1 MPTVFISYSHDTD
14 SHRDR
19 VRELAERLRR
29 DGVVVV
35 IDRDKLPGGPNEGW
49 PTWSEAQVKECDQ
62 VLVACT
68 ERYYRSYEGDMPT
81 GQGLGAACEAGA
93 IRQILYNLASIN
105 PKFRV
110 ILFEEGDSTHIPLGL
125 QKYHRFELWR
135 GESYAQLLAWVTPP
149 AAGGAGT
156 QPLITPTAVQ
166 WPKLVNRPV
175 RALANRDEEFDCFE
189 RMIQGQTDRRILL
202 LRGASN
208 RGKTAL
214 LGELLRLANALG
226 VAYSHIDLKGCP
238 PLDQVL
244 ERMVLDAQELLPT
257 LGKAASGGRQIALL
271 GDLQHLA
278 RPLILAFDTF
288 EKGGDEFARWLE
300 TQLLSR
306 VARCPALLVVV
317 CGQVIPDQDKHTWG
331 TQATTFEL
339 PPIREDG
346 KWRQFFASAYPG
358 KSIDPKYVEGYVKGT
373 NGDPGA
379 IAALLK
385 TLVANLPSSMTAG

>member
-1 MPTVFISYSHDTD
+1 MSNVFISYSHDTD

-19 VRELAERLRR
+19 VRALAERLRR
-29 DGVVVV
+29 DGIVVV
-35 IDRDKLPGGPNEGW
+35 IDRDKLPGGPDEGW

-68 ERYYRSYEGDMPT
+68 ERYCRSYEGKMPA

-110 ILFEEGDSTHIPLGL
+110 ILFEEGDGAHVPLGL
-125 QKYHRFELWR
+125 QRYHRFELWR
-135 GESYAQLLAWVTPP
+135 AASYAELLAWVS
-149 AAGGAGT
+149 GAGV
-156 QPLITPTAVQ
+156 QPLAKPAAVQ
-166 WPKLVNRPV
+166 WPELVNRPA

-189 RMIQGQTDRRILL
+189 RMIQGQTDQRILL
-202 LRGASN
+202 ISGASN

-214 LGELLRLANALG
+214 LGELLGLANMLG
-226 VAYSHIDLKGCP
+226 VTYSHHDLKGCP
-238 PLDQVL
+238 TLDQVL
-244 ERMVLDAQELLPT
+244 ETIAFDARELLPT
-257 LGKAASGGRQIALL
+257 RGNAPSRSPQLALL
-271 GDLQHLA
+271 GDLQRLA
-278 RPLILAFDTF
+278 RPLLLAFDTF

-317 CGQVIPDQDKHTWG
+317 CGQTIPDQDKHIWSA
-331 TQATTFEL
+331 QATTFEL
-339 PPIREDG
+339 PPIREHG
-346 KWRQFFASAYPG
+346 KWRQFCASAYQG
-358 KSIDPKYVEGYVKGT
+358 KPIDPKHVECLVIVT

-385 TLVANLPSSMTAG
+385 TLASNLPSTLPAS

>member
-1 MPTVFISYSHDTD
+1 MPNIFISYSHDTD

-29 DGVVVV
+29 DGVVVI
-35 IDRDKLPGGPNEGW
+35 IDRDKLPGGPDQGW

-68 ERYYRSYEGDMPT
+68 ERYCRSYEGKMPE

-93 IRQILYNLASIN
+93 IRQILYNLSNIN

-110 ILFEEGDSTHIPLGL
+110 ILFEEGDGAHIPLGL
-125 QKYHRFELWR
+125 QRYHCFELWR
-135 GESYAQLLAWVTPP
+135 AESYAELLAWVKPNP
-149 AAGGAGT
+149 LGGAGV
-156 QPLITPTAVQ
+156 QPLIKPAAVQ
-166 WPKLVNRPV
+166 WPELINRPV

-202 LRGASN
+202 IRGASN

-214 LGELLRLANALG
+214 LGELLGLANMLD

-244 ERMVLDAQELLPT
+244 ETIALDAPELLPT
-257 LGKAASGGRQIALL
+257 LGNAPSGNRQLALL
-271 GDLQHLA
+271 GDLQRLA
-278 RPLILAFDTF
+278 QPLVLAFDTF
-288 EKGGDEFARWLE
+288 EKGGDELARWLE
-300 TQLLSR
+300 TQLLNR

-317 CGQVIPDQDKHTWG
+317 CGQTIPDHDKYTWG
-331 TQATTFEL
+331 AQAATFEL

-346 KWRQFFASAYPG
+346 KWRQFCACTYQG
-358 KSIDPKYVEGYVKGT
+358 KSIDPKHVEGLVIAT

-385 TLVANLPSSMTAG
+385 TLASNLPSTLPAS

>member
-1 MPTVFISYSHDTD
+1 MSNVFISYSHDTD
-14 SHRDR
+14 AHRNR
-19 VRELAERLRR
+19 VRALAERLRG

-35 IDRDKLPGGPNEGW
+35 IDRDKLPGGPDEGW

-68 ERYYRSYEGDMPT
+68 ERYCRSYEGQMPA

-93 IRQILYNLASIN
+93 IRQILYNLASIT

-110 ILFEEGDSTHIPLGL
+110 ILFEEEDGAYIPLGL
-125 QKYHRFELWR
+125 QRYHRFELWR
-135 GESYAQLLAWVTPP
+135 SESYGELLAWVKPTPP
-149 AAGGAGT
+149 GSAGAQATGKPAT
-156 QPLITPTAVQ
+156 VP
-166 WPKLVNRPV
+166 WPELVNRPV

-202 LRGASN
+202 IRGASN

-214 LGELLRLANALG
+214 LGELLDLANRIG
-226 VAYSHIDLKGCP
+226 ITYSHIDLKGCP

-244 ERMVLDAQELLPT
+244 ETIALDVQDLLPT
-257 LGKAASGGRQIALL
+257 LGKAASGGRQLALL
-271 GDLQHLA
+271 GDLQRLA

-300 TQLLSR
+300 TQLLGR
-306 VARCPALLVVV
+306 VVRCPALLVVV

-331 TQATTFEL
+331 AQATTFEL

-346 KWRQFFASAYPG
+346 KWRQYCACAYPD
-358 KSIDPKYVEGYVKGT
+358 KPFDSKHVEGLVMAT
-373 NGDPGA
+373 NGEPGA
-379 IAALLK
+379 IYGLLK
-385 TLVANLPSSMTAG
+385 TLAANLPSTLTAG